1 MVPTALVHLVVVLA
15 IGIIAGM
22 SLNGVEGKWVGRR
35 TTMDGT
41 GAATFAL
48 IGIAGA
54 FIGFQMAAVI
64 GLPSFLV
71 PYLAAIM
78 GAVITVVL
86 WRGP

>member
-1 MVPTALVHLVVVLA
+1 MVSTALVHLVILLA
-15 IGIIAGM
+15 IGIVAGVLLHGYANRWL
-22 SLNGVEGKWVGRR
+22 SERPTSGA
-35 TTMDGT
+35 

-54 FIGFQMAAVI
+54 FLGFQMAVVL

-71 PYLAAIM
+71 PYLAAVA
-78 GAVITVVL
+78 GAVITLVL